1 MISAGIDKKNNNIQL
16 KIKPEYANEWGIL
29 SDDTYSQLKESIILS
44 GQKNPIIVDRDGNI
58 VDGQNRYK
66 ILQELG
72 IRPDFEVREFT
83 DELSARDFGITS
95 NLYVKESMK

>member
-44 GQKNPIIVDRDGNI
+44 GQK
-58 VDGQNRYK
+58 K
-66 ILQELG
+66 IQ
-72 IRPDFEVREFT
+72 
-83 DELSARDFGITS
+83 
-95 NLYVKESMK
+95 

>member
-1 MISAGIDKKNNNIQL
+1 
-16 KIKPEYANEWGIL
+16 
-29 SDDTYSQLKESIILS
+29 
-44 GQKNPIIVDRDGNI
+44 VDRDGNI

-83 DELSARDFGITS
+83 DELSARDFVITS